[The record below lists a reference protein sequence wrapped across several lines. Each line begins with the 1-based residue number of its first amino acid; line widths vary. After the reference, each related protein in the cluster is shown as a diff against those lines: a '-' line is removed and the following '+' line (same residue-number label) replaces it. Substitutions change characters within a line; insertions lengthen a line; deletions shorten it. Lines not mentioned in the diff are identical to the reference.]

1 MRVNYTLPGLMPMEP
16 APAEV
21 SRTGDSPFRG
31 RLGIAPAPRWLNWR
45 NLLRLEDVPVN
56 ALTIG
61 PPPRP
66 GGFEPS
72 DPLTMRVVWRRM
84 LDRHVEAVG
93 SDPEPSRPDTQAIE
107 RMLAVLMRFRDDE
120 DEMIARH
127 LAESE
132 G

>member
-21 SRTGDSPFRG
+21 SRAGDSPFRA

-45 NLLRLEDVPVN
+45 TLLRLEDVPVN
-56 ALTIG
+56 ATSIG

-66 GGFEPS
+66 DGFEAA
-72 DPLTMRVVWRRM
+72 DPLTARVVWRQM
-84 LDRHVEAVG
+84 LDRHVEAMTTA
-93 SDPEPSRPDTQAIE
+93 PEPPRPDTQAIE
-107 RMLAVLMRFRDDE
+107 RMLTLLMRFRDDE
-120 DEMIARH
+120 DEVTARH

-132 G
+132 A